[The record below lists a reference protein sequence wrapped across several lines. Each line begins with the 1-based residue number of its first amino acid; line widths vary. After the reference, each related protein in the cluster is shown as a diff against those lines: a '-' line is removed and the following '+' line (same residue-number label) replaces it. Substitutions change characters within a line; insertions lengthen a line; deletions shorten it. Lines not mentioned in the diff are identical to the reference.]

1 MLPHR
6 EEKKN
11 PETLPHSAGGKRA
24 DRDGGGVTSE
34 ILLSHYSEMTVTP
47 PPNTS
52 YPPPRPMSLGRAL
65 EEPHGIKVPGCHT
78 FSLSVCRGGEG
89 TTGPETVGARVA
101 ESGFRARG
109 CSSE

>member
-6 EEKKN
+6 EERTP

-47 PPNTS
+47 PQIL
-52 YPPPRPMSLGRAL
+52 PPPRPMSLGRAL
-65 EEPHGIKVPGCHT
+65 EEPHGIKLPGCHT

-89 TTGPETVGARVA
+89 TTGPETV
-101 ESGFRARG
+101 SGRARG
-109 CSSE
+109 RVRFPRTWLLE